1 MQQHLKFYLTRFLN
15 PVGHFGLIAVMR
27 LTVFPFTQVI
37 VFFVA
42 GASVVVVGIV
52 VVGALARTVNV
63 TVAYH
68 WLGPSSSSIR
78 TV

>member
-1 MQQHLKFYLTRFLN
+1 MRFLN
-15 PVGHFGLIAVMR
+15 PTGHFGLIAVMR

-37 VFFVA
+37 VFFA
-42 GASVVVVGIV
+42 TGAIVVVVVGMV
-52 VVGALARTVNV
+52 VVGALANTVNV

-68 WLGPSSSSIR
+68 WFGESSSSIR